1 MQDENAVLDMYIAA
15 GQGDADPYWAT
26 LWPSAV
32 SLASILQEEPE
43 LVAGA
48 RVCDLGAGLGLGG
61 IGAALAGAREVPH
74 RNHT

>member
-1 MQDENAVLDMYIAA
+1 MYIAA
-15 GQGDADPYWAT
+15 GQNDADPYWAI

-32 SLASILQEEPE
+32 SLASILLEEPE

-61 IGAALAGAREVPH
+61 IGAALAGAREVG
-74 RNHT
+74 T